1 MNTKEILSKQLEL
14 ISVQESEVLE
24 LENLANDFIKSLSS
38 KNFQAK
44 VGGSLAK
51 KTLIKK
57 ESKQDIDIFVI
68 FDYSEEIINLEKI
81 LRSIKFKGE
90 LKKVHGSRDYFQ
102 IECENAILEIIPVV
116 KNSDPELAE
125 NVTDVSL
132 SHVKYITD
140 EIKKNPKI
148 ADEIKLSKSFCKANK
163 FYGAESYIRGFSGY
177 ALEILTIHFK
187 GFLEFLKG
195 IQKTR
200 IIDSMKYFR
209 GEKEIMRELNSSKLN
224 SPIIVI
230 DPTYKYRNATAGLGL
245 ETFSKFLDKS
255 KEFLKN
261 PSLDFFKE
269 KKIDIENLKNLAKK
283 KKGIFLEV
291 NLSTDRQK
299 GDIAGTKMKKIFEL
313 FIRELNKRQQETIAE
328 EFEYNDE
335 QIAKGYLVVLNK
347 SEIEI
352 KGPPIGLENPIK
364 EFRKVRKEIYKKKG
378 FYYCKENVKIE
389 SILSE
394 VKKVENEIGATIE
407 IERI

>member
-14 ISVQESEVLE
+14 ISVPKSEVSE
-24 LENLANDFIKSLSS
+24 LESLANNFIKSLNA
-38 KNFQAK
+38 KGLKAK

-51 KTLIKK
+51 TTLIKK

-68 FDYSEEIINLEKI
+68 FDYSEDIIDLEKK
-81 LRSIKFKGE
+81 LRSIKFEGK

-132 SHVKYITD
+132 SHVRYITD

-148 ADEIKLSKSFCKANK
+148 ADEIKLAKSFCKANK
-163 FYGAESYIRGFSGY
+163 FYGAESYIKGFSGY
-177 ALEILTIHFK
+177 SLEILIIHFG
-187 GFLEFLKG
+187 GFLKFLKG
-195 IQKTR
+195 IQKTN
-200 IIDSMKYFR
+200 IVDTMKYFR

-224 SPIIVI
+224 SPVIVI

-255 KEFLKN
+255 KEFLKS

-269 KKIDIENLKNLAKK
+269 KKIDVENLKVLAKK
-283 KKGIFLEV
+283 RKATLLEI
-291 NLSTDRQK
+291 NMTTTRQE
-299 GDIAGTKMKKIFEL
+299 GDIAGTKMKKVFEL
-313 FIRELNKRQQETIAE
+313 FIKKLEKKQQEIIAE
-328 EFEYNDE
+328 EFIYSDG
-335 QIAKGYLVVLNK
+335 QSAKGYLIILEK
-347 SEIEI
+347 PEIEVR
-352 KGPPIGLENPIK
+352 GPPIGLETPIQ
-364 EFRKVRKEIYKKKG
+364 EFKKARKNIYKKKN

-389 SILSE
+389 NILSE

-407 IERI
+407 IEKI